1 MKRDLKAD
9 LEYCKE
15 LEPISLKI
23 KRHLIVALGRR
34 AKGVTVF
41 ERWTL
46 NAIDGW
52 PYAIRQALEEKER
65 ADKCEALVRELVEAL
80 KHIERLAELARRRS
94 RNPGAVMSYGAEI
107 RLAVEGALEKAR
119 EVLGDE
125 N

>member
-9 LEYCKE
+9 
-15 LEPISLKI
+15 
-23 KRHLIVALGRR
+23 
-34 AKGVTVF
+34 
-41 ERWTL
+41 
-46 NAIDGW
+46 
-52 PYAIRQALEEKER
+52 
-65 ADKCEALVRELVEAL
+65 L

-125 N
+125 